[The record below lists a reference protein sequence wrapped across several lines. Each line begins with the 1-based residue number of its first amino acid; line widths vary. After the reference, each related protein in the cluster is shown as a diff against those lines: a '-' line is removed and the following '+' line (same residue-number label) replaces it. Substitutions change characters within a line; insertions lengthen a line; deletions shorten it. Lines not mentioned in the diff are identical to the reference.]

1 MTNLF
6 FLEEKK
12 LTGHAECGHRLLL
25 CPYQVSQNHSYVLQ
39 SLYLHTG
46 KERLIERNGRLCL
59 LL

>member
-6 FLEEKK
+6 YFILEEKK

-39 SLYLHTG
+39 SLYLHTEKRDVK
-46 KERLIERNGRLCL
+46 KELGGF
-59 LL
+59 